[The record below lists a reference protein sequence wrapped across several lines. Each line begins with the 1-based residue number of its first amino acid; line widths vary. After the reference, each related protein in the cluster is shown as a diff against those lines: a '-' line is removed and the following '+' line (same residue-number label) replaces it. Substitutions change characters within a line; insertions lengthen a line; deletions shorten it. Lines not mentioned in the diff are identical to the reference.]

1 MSVYDI
7 SKVDLLHE
15 VVMYFL
21 LLTSLSVNVS
31 YVITSKFPSPPSHA
45 ILLIPIRSKIRD
57 SKNKSL
63 LMS

>member
-31 YVITSKFPSPPSHA
+31 
-45 ILLIPIRSKIRD
+45 
-57 SKNKSL
+57 
-63 LMS
+63 